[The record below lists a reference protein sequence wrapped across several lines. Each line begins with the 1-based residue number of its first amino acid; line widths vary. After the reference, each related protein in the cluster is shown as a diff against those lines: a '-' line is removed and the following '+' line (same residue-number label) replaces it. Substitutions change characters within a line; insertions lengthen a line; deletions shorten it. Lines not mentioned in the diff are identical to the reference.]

1 MRNRSEN
8 QVRLVLV
15 RHGAT
20 KANEERRYLG
30 KTEEALSPR
39 ARAGLQEAKALGLY
53 PAVDCLFS
61 SPMKRCLETAEILYP
76 DRKPMVIPRWAEI
89 DFGDFEGKNYSQ
101 LQGDARYQ
109 AWIDS
114 GGRLPFPGGESREE
128 FILRSREGFFEML
141 ERLRQWEGEQAEVT
155 GSGEWLRKE
164 NFASRIVEASK
175 AQCPEGTPAQ
185 AQKAVPTLGII
196 AHGGTIMALLSGFCG
211 GDYFDYQV
219 ANGGGY
225 VCTLEMQETAPKITG
240 PEKLEPDRKG
250 KPEA

>member
-76 DRKPMVIPRWAEI
+76 DRKPVVIPRWTEI

-128 FILRSREGFFEML
+128 FILRCREGFFEML
-141 ERLRQWEGEQAEVT
+141 ELFAE
-155 GSGEWLRKE
+155 K
-164 NFASRIVEASK
+164 
-175 AQCPEGTPAQ
+175 CPEEEAP
-185 AQKAVPTLGII
+185 KAAPTLGII

-225 VCTLEMQETAPKITG
+225 VCTLEMQDAAPKITG